1 VNRRKLYAVAGLL
14 AAALGL
20 TACSTYSDNPDEVGL
35 YYLQGSSDGNKF
47 DQCIDPGKTG
57 PQEWNNKV
65 VWIPVNQRSWN
76 VSPNDGADS
85 KTPTIV
91 STKPEPG
98 QPSGVQVSVWSNTS
112 FYLNTFCDKDGGVIS
127 VWWEKFGRR
136 YAADTPEGWRAM
148 LNATLV
154 PSLNKATQDVVREYG
169 SDELVGNI
177 GGIRAEAQKKIS
189 VRFTEELKRLTGGDF
204 FCGPLFNR
212 ASPECP
218 AIEMILVDV
227 DFADAGI
234 QEARNAK
241 QKAVEL
247 GAAKLATAQAEA
259 AALLAEAKGKADAA
273 AQLAKLYK
281 DPNWVRLQETILK
294 TQALIKAC
302 ELAKECKLIV
312 GADGNLIMS

>member
-1 VNRRKLYAVAGLL
+1 MNRRVKVLI
-14 AAALGL
+14 AAAAAVLAL
-20 TACSTYSDNPDEVGL
+20 SACSTYSDNPDEVGL
-35 YYLQGSSDGNKF
+35 YYLQGASDGNKF
-47 DQCIDPGKTG
+47 DQCIDPGTTG

-65 VWIPVNQRSWN
+65 IWIPVNQRSWN

-85 KTPTIV
+85 KTATVV
-91 STKPEPG
+91 STKPEAG
-98 QPSGVQVSVWSNTS
+98 QPSGVQVAVWSNTS
-112 FYLNTFCDKDGGVIS
+112 FYLNTFCDKTGGVVS

-136 YAADTPEGWRAM
+136 YSADTPEGWKAM

-177 GGIRAEAQKKIS
+177 GGVRAEAQAKIS
-189 VRFTEELKRLTGGDF
+189 ARFTEELKRLTGGDF
-204 FCGPLFNR
+204 FCGPKFNR
-212 ASPECP
+212 ASKDCP

-234 QEARNAK
+234 QEARNEK

-273 AQLAKLYK
+273 AQLARLYAN
-281 DPNWVRLQETILK
+281 PAWVRLQETILK

-312 GADGNLIMS
+312 GADGNLIMA